1 MGRPKCART
10 TKAYSSVTRKKILT
24 AVIDVN
30 YLLPRRMPYN
40 GGIEKNLIKAHL
52 LLEQIEA
59 SLINYEWVTKK
70 KLNETKKGN

>member
-1 MGRPKCART
+1 MGRPKGART
-10 TKAYSSVTRKKILT
+10 TKAYSSITRKKILT

-40 GGIEKNLIKAHL
+40 GGFEKNLIKAHQ

-59 SLINYEWVTKK
+59 SLINYEWISKK
-70 KLNETKKGN
+70 KLEEIKKGN

>member
-1 MGRPKCART
+1 MGRPKGART
-10 TKAYSSVTRKKILT
+10 TKAYSSVVRRKIIT
-24 AVIDVN
+24 AVIDIG

-40 GGIEKNLIKAHL
+40 GGFEKNLIKAHL

-70 KLNETKKGN
+70 KLDEIKKGN